1 MTPSGNAPSVPDP
14 LGKPDPG
21 GMVMPGLTSG
31 ISGTDGS
38 IATPELVCVGREEPT
53 PDKPEA
59 CEVWDNAEEECDA
72 WAECVAP
79 EE

>member
-1 MTPSGNAPSVPDP
+1 
-14 LGKPDPG
+14 
-21 GMVMPGLTSG
+21 MPGLTSG